1 MQRGVIISRGT
12 GGILKG
18 AEGDINGQGLGDAV
32 LKEMAGG
39 SHVSIQDVIPS
50 SEPGLRDTCLYVKN
64 AT

>member
-1 MQRGVIISRGT
+1 MG
-12 GGILKG
+12 KG
-18 AEGDINGQGLGDAV
+18 WETRLGRNGWQKD
-32 LKEMAGG
+32 G